1 MQPKLVKFNKV
12 DFVQAKWSG
21 TNESGYTPIGNK
33 VLIAL
38 DKASS
43 ISMGGVEI
51 PPDVVERLSMAAEV
65 GLFIAQGEGAF
76 RHNSDGTPF
85 VGRTPQPG
93 ERVFIERYAGQLVT
107 GKDGHSY
114 RIMDYHSVGAI
125 QEGK

>member
-21 TNESGYTPIGNK
+21 SNESGYQPLGDK
-33 VLIAL
+33 VIVAI

-51 PPDVVERLSMAAEV
+51 PQDVVERLSMAAEIGTLV
-65 GLFIAQGEGAF
+65 AQGEGAF
-76 RHNSDGTPF
+76 KYNSDGTLYI
-85 VGRTPQPG
+85 GRVPQPG
-93 ERVFIERYAGQLVT
+93 ERVFIERYAGQIVT
-107 GKDGHSY
+107 GKDGWAY
-114 RIMDYHSVGAI
+114 RVMDCKSIGAI